1 MSTEKVKCRT
11 FIIRGE
17 NVWFEIKDTDY
28 SVNVEYELRVIAE
41 RAKKA
46 GVNIE
51 YDKENNRLGLS
62 LAIME
67 NISYKLVTC
76 KDIRKRL
83 QHQDKKSIYIY
94 LNMSKDTFYR
104 TLRAMNEENW
114 PDESYFSNVYH

>member
-1 MSTEKVKCRT
+1 MWIE
-11 FIIRGE
+11 IR
-17 NVWFEIKDTDY
+17 NINY
-28 SVNVEYELRVIAE
+28 SANMQYELQIIAA

-62 LAIME
+62 LAIMK

-76 KDIRKRL
+76 REIRNRL
-83 QHQDKKSIYIY
+83 QHQDKKSIYIE

-114 PDESYFSNVYH
+114 SDESYFSNVYH